1 MEDLIH
7 PILSMFINYELP
19 LGENDH
25 KWLLFLA
32 IIFIQFTVYPI
43 NELFKGE
50 IVANKMVGA
59 DYSVIGV
66 SHNAPFDE

>member
-1 MEDLIH
+1 
-7 PILSMFINYELP
+7 MFINNELP
-19 LGENDH
+19 LWENYH
-25 KWLLFLA
+25 KWFFFVA
-32 IIFIQFTVYPI
+32 IIFIQFAVYPV

-59 DYSVIGV
+59 NHSIIGV

>member
-1 MEDLIH
+1 V
-7 PILSMFINYELP
+7 
-19 LGENDH
+19 
-25 KWLLFLA
+25 A
-32 IIFIQFTVYPI
+32 IIFIQFTIYPI

-59 DYSVIGV
+59 DYSVIGI